1 MRGGDIGYKKWDKE
15 FNFADLVFRKSLEH
29 NRSLKMMN
37 RISKVVNWS
46 QIFLSILC
54 DYCVCP
60 YGPSQGHHT
69 FWRSSL

>member
-54 DYCVCP
+54 
-60 YGPSQGHHT
+60 
-69 FWRSSL
+69 